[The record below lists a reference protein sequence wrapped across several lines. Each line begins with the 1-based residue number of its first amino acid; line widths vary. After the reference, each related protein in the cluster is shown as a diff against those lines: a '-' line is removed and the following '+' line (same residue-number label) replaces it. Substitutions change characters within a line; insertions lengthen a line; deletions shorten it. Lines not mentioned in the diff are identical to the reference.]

1 MSVENCNY
9 RCEVDDYLLSGV
21 EFGHECWC
29 DHALNGEY
37 HVKVDDSE
45 CNMECSGNSMQS
57 CGGANRIAIYEYNFT
72 QVVTVTT
79 EKPSPGGHGDLDAR
93 SVDIVSLYAPIGCY
107 IDSVT
112 ARMLRNYTVSP
123 GAAQALNVGICT
135 TACYD
140 LAFPYAG
147 LEFAQECFC
156 DTLMQTIVKAPE
168 AECNMTCSGDTGE
181 ICGGDLRIN
190 IYSYNGTTPLTATST
205 TAMPTTASSVTSTST
220 NLAITAPGAYKSLG
234 CYSDIT
240 SNRTLGFVGDYPG
253 AHGNMTIE
261 PCQGACENA
270 GYVFAGV
277 EFGDECWC
285 DNVIRGIG
293 TSVSST
299 DCNMPC
305 SGNTSETCGGS
316 NRINVYRFTPSGSFV
331 PIGCYTDSRSNRTLG
346 FVGDFPGAK
355 EEGMIIEP
363 CQGACQNAG
372 YVFAGVE
379 FGTECWCDN
388 VIRGIGVSTSDS
400 DCNMPCSGNTSETCG
415 GSNRINVYQLT
426 STMMTNATTSIT
438 TTSTES
444 CSAFYMVAKNDY
456 CYEIWTSFGISQDE
470 FTSWNPTLV
479 FPVCQIFPGDF
490 LCVQVGPGST
500 TTVMTLP
507 AASSP
512 TSNSSISSTTTITGT
527 IISTVIVITSMPS
540 SVSSSSSLTVSPFTF
555 SSVPALTIA
564 PSSSISGY

>member
-1 MSVENCNY
+1 LVTHILTYTHTNFYRFIRLIFRVLFTAYIIYFSLTMKTLASMLSTMKLLAGLALFGTTLASPVDFMSMSYTTLPPLASTPTGISAPKSEVLIAERTINTVRGGELIAPGWTFIACSTDEINARALQNQVQIAGGPGAMSVENCNY

-107 IDSVT
+107 TDSVT

-147 LEFAQECFC
+147 LEFGQECFC

-205 TAMPTTASSVTSTST
+205 TAMPTSTSSVTSTST

-355 EEGMIIEP
+355 EEGMII
-363 CQGACQNAG
+363 
-372 YVFAGVE
+372 
-379 FGTECWCDN
+379 
-388 VIRGIGVSTSDS
+388 
-400 DCNMPCSGNTSETCG
+400 
-415 GSNRINVYQLT
+415 
-426 STMMTNATTSIT
+426 
-438 TTSTES
+438 
-444 CSAFYMVAKNDY
+444 
-456 CYEIWTSFGISQDE
+456 
-470 FTSWNPTLV
+470 
-479 FPVCQIFPGDF
+479 
-490 LCVQVGPGST
+490 
-500 TTVMTLP
+500 
-507 AASSP
+507 
-512 TSNSSISSTTTITGT
+512 
-527 IISTVIVITSMPS
+527 
-540 SVSSSSSLTVSPFTF
+540 
-555 SSVPALTIA
+555 
-564 PSSSISGY
+564 